1 MSNAFYW
8 GITKKTITAFGYLF
22 KGMYFYRKDQS
33 GKIRQK
39 IKVPIVYA
47 PRQKFLQ
54 RILQQPNIEN
64 TTFETVLPRMSF
76 EILSYSYDSQR
87 KLNSFNKNTAVING
101 QTRSTSS
108 GVPYLLEI
116 ALYIYAKNQE
126 DALQIVEQILPKFG
140 PTRNLTVKV
149 LPEMN
154 ITTDV
159 PFTLQKVDFEDNYTG
174 DYSQDRTIIFTLT
187 FAAQVTYYDAI
198 DGYSEDLCGVTTTDI
213 PTIHHVALDL
223 SSTTDKTVPAAER
236 MRTDVVPDTAG
247 PDDDY
252 ELNESIESL

>member
-1 MSNAFYW
+1 MANAFYW
-8 GITKKTITAFGYLF
+8 GITKKTIAGFGYMF
-22 KGMYFYRKDQS
+22 KDMHFYRKDQS

-54 RILQQPNIEN
+54 RIMEQSNIEKQ
-64 TTFETVLPRMSF
+64 TFEVVLPRMSF
-76 EILSYSYDSQR
+76 EILNYSYDAQR
-87 KLNSFNKNTAVING
+87 KLSNYNKNTVTING
-101 QTRSTSS
+101 QTRATGT

-126 DALQIVEQILPKFG
+126 DALQILEQILPAFP
-140 PTRNLTVKV
+140 PTRNLTIKT

-159 PFTLQKVDFEDNYTG
+159 PITLQKVDFEDNYSG
-174 DYSQDRTIIFTLT
+174 DYSVDRTIIYTLT
-187 FAAQVTYYDAI
+187 FAAQVTYFGAI
-198 DGYSEDLCGVTTTDI
+198 EGYSEDLCGTTTFDV
-213 PTIHHVALDL
+213 PTIKH
-223 SSTTDKTVPAAER
+223 TTVDYHPSMTGAAEER
-236 MRTDVVPDTAG
+236 AKQDIVPESAG

-252 ELNESIESL
+252 DLIESIERL